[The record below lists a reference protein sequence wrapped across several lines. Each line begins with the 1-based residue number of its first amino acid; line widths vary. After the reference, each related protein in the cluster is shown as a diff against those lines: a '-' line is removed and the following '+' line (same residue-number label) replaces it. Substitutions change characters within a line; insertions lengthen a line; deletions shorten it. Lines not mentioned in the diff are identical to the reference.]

1 MRLNTKTRWGTV
13 VAFLMVGW
21 APVGAQTVAEQITSD
36 VRDMGKD
43 MVAIW
48 MAPFRGSAKDWAIT
62 AGALGAA
69 GIISVVDDDL
79 DRWAVRHQG
88 DPSLSFLKELRRG
101 GIAYGGGKLGPVAL
115 GAYVFGVA
123 TNNQSIR
130 DGLFGCVASYTSQ
143 SLARGQVLYRLV
155 ARARP
160 DTARSRDEG
169 VAAPP
174 PAVQGD
180 QYDFKI
186 PGSSDWGV
194 HSFPGGH
201 VANVTSC
208 ASFLNHRFKMGAVEP
223 VLYAVAAGV
232 GVGRILDRGHWASD
246 QVIGSLLGYAVG
258 REVARRSLNRLRA
271 PGSSPS
277 ADAANFSVAP
287 NRGGVVLQWQ
297 RVF

>member
-1 MRLNTKTRWGTV
+1 MNTRWKTV
-13 VAFLMVGW
+13 VALVMMSG
-21 APVGAQTVAEQITSD
+21 APVGAQTVTEQITAD

-43 MVAIW
+43 IVAIW
-48 MAPFRGSAKDWAIT
+48 MAPFRGSPKDWAIT

-69 GIISVVDDDL
+69 GLVSVVDDDL
-79 DRWAVRHQG
+79 DRWAVRHES
-88 DPSLSFLKELRRG
+88 DASLSFLKEVRRG
-101 GIAYGGGKLGPVAL
+101 GIVYGGNKLVPVAV
-115 GAYVFGVA
+115 GAYIFGVA

-160 DTARSRDEG
+160 DTARRREEG
-169 VAAPP
+169 VAPPP

-180 QYDFKI
+180 QYDFKV
-186 PGSSDWGV
+186 PGSSGWGV

-246 QVIGSLLGYAVG
+246 QVIGTLLGYAVG
-258 REVARRSLNRLRA
+258 REVAHRSLGRLRGA
-271 PGSSPS
+271 RSPSSP
-277 ADAANFSVAP
+277 DAAAFSVTP
-287 NRGGVVLQWQ
+287 SDGGVLLRWQ